1 MTTIKIE
8 FPCSY
13 PIKIMGPY
21 QAGFRQQMVDIV
33 RGYAP
38 ELMEEDIKERFS
50 RNGNYVSITV
60 TIQATGE
67 DQLKALFQ
75 DLKSSGLVSL
85 VL

>member
-1 MTTIKIE
+1 
-8 FPCSY
+8 
-13 PIKIMGPY
+13 MGPY

-75 DLKSSGLVSL
+75 DLKSSGLVTL

>member
-1 MTTIKIE
+1 MIE
-8 FPCSY
+8 FPCAY

-21 QAGFRQQMVDIV
+21 QAEFKEQMLNIV
-33 RGYAP
+33 RQYAP
-38 ELMEEDIKERFS
+38 ELVDEAVQERLS

-67 DQLKALFQ
+67 DQLAELFDAL
-75 DLKSSGLVSL
+75 KNSGRVSL

>member
-1 MTTIKIE
+1 MIE
-8 FPCSY
+8 FPCAY

-21 QAGFRQQMVDIV
+21 QAEFKEQMLNIV
-33 RGYAP
+33 RQYAP
-38 ELMEEDIKERFS
+38 ELVDEAVQERLS

-67 DQLKALFQ
+67 DQLAELFEAL
-75 DLKSSGLVSL
+75 KNSGRVSL